1 MDMNLVRRLRR
12 QEGMTL
18 VELMVASALLSIVMV
33 VFATVLAS
41 VQRTVVK
48 VDNLSRAN
56 DEARLALQQMD
67 REVRSGNVLYE
78 ASDGGY
84 AVKVYTQANAPTR
97 DGAVCKEWE
106 VNTSQQLRSRTWL
119 PTDEPEDAPWVIVA
133 TGVVNRELSEPAFAL
148 DDDPL
153 KKDRTLEINFAVNT
167 DLDNHPTQT
176 VRVQASVTGR
186 NTAYNYPVSICE

>member
-1 MDMNLVRRLRR
+1 VFVRLARRLHR

-18 VELMVASALLSIVMV
+18 VELMVASALMSVVMV
-33 VFATVLAS
+33 IFATVLAS

-56 DEARLALQQMD
+56 DDARLAVQSID

-84 AVKVYTQANAPTR
+84 AVKAYTQSNQDIR
-97 DGAVCKEWE
+97 GKAVCKEWS
-106 VNTSQQLRSRTWL
+106 VDDDRQLVARTWD
-119 PTDEPEDAPWVIVA
+119 PGDEPEDSSWQVVA
-133 TGVVNRELSEPAFAL
+133 TGIVNKDLSEVAFAL
-148 DDDPL
+148 DADPL
-153 KKDRTLEINFAVNT
+153 KKDRTLKVSFAVNT
-167 DLDNHPTQT
+167 DLENHPTQT
-176 VRVQASVTGR
+176 VRVQASITGR